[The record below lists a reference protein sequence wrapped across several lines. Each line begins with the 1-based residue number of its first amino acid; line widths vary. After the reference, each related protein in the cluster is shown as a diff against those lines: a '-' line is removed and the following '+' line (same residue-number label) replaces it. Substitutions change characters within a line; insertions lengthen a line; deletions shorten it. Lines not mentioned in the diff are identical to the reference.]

1 MRTTRSIRTI
11 LFALAVFTLSLT
23 ASAQIRISVGFGPP
37 AIPVYEQP
45 ICPGDGYL
53 WTPGYW
59 GWDTDD
65 QDYYWVPGT
74 WVLAP
79 DFGYLWTP
87 PWWGWDGGVFLFHDG
102 FWGPHIGFYGGI
114 NYGFGYFGDG
124 FVGGRWQDGHFFY
137 NREFANINVVN
148 IHNVYNEHIDIRNNS
163 HVSFNGGEG
172 GIVARA
178 SAADEA
184 AERDHHVGP
193 IAAQNE
199 HIQAARSNRDLRAS
213 VNQGR
218 PSIAA
223 TSRPGDFHGS
233 VVAAREAGGEY
244 HAPANRGGAEP
255 RAENGGHAAV
265 HPNDLPPAERPA
277 APNTGNAKLDQKYQ
291 KQQQKLMNQ
300 QTKER
305 VKLQQQQDKDHAQLA
320 QKNANDA
327 QKQQVE
333 QRHAQQ
339 TQQLQQRHTTQ
350 TQSLQSRQAPPAA
363 RGGGE
368 HR

>member
-1 MRTTRSIRTI
+1 
-11 LFALAVFTLSLT
+11 L
-23 ASAQIRISVGFGPP
+23 
-37 AIPVYEQP
+37 
-45 ICPGDGYL
+45 
-53 WTPGYW
+53 
-59 GWDTDD
+59 
-65 QDYYWVPGT
+65 
-74 WVLAP
+74 
-79 DFGYLWTP
+79 
-87 PWWGWDGGVFLFHDG
+87 
-102 FWGPHIGFYGGI
+102 
-114 NYGFGYFGDG
+114 
-124 FVGGRWQDGHFFY
+124 
-137 NREFANINVVN
+137 ANINVVN

-163 HVSFNGGEG
+163 HVSFNGGAG